1 MNNIID
7 ELDMH
12 MLKINDK
19 EESSFA
25 KEYNDY
31 CSSLKVAS
39 ASQVSN
45 FNKYLFEVFRL
56 VKEKNQIVYLRGPMS
71 ITLKLNTKQLKRVL

>member
-12 MLKINDK
+12 MLKINDQG
-19 EESSFA
+19 ESSLL

-31 CSSLKVAS
+31 CCSLKVAPK
-39 ASQVSN
+39 VKH
-45 FNKYLFEVFRL
+45 FN
-56 VKEKNQIVYLRGPMS
+56 
-71 ITLKLNTKQLKRVL
+71 T